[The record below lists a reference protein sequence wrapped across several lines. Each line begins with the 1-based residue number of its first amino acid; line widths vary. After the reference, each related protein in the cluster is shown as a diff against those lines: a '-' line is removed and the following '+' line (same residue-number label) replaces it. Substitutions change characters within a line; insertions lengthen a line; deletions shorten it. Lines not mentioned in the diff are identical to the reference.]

1 MKILFLSFFLVPFS
15 FLFAQGNLQ
24 FNQVYN
30 LNYSGTQ
37 TPTAGVPTVT
47 FQNASISVP
56 AGKVWKI
63 ESANVTTQQSISTG
77 YLLHPIVNGGG
88 TFLMLNNIVIAN
100 NLGTTMNYDKFTCF
114 PFWLPAGTYP
124 VKLVGQYPNDYGAW
138 TAYSNIS
145 VIEFNIIP

>member
-1 MKILFLSFFLVPFS
+1 MKKLILIALSMISLEVS
-15 FLFAQGNLQ
+15 AQGNLQ

-37 TPTAGVPTVT
+37 TPTSSVPTVT

-63 ESANVTTQQSISTG
+63 ESANVTTQFSNSSSILPAFANQS
-77 YLLHPIVNGGG
+77 G
-88 TFLMLNNIVIAN
+88 TFLMLNNLVIAN
-100 NLGTTMNYDKFTCF
+100 SVRNSGDFDKFTCF
-114 PFWLPAGTYP
+114 PIWLPAGTYP
-124 VKLVGQYPNDYGAW
+124 VKLFGQYPNLYYAW

-145 VIEFNIIP
+145 IIEFNIVP

>member
-1 MKILFLSFFLVPFS
+1 MKIFVLALFSALSSQLYS
-15 FLFAQGNLQ
+15 QGNLQ

-30 LNYSGTQ
+30 LSFSGTQ
-37 TPTAGVPTVT
+37 TPTASVPTVT

-100 NLGTTMNYDKFTCF
+100 NLGATSNYDKFTSF

-138 TAYSNIS
+138 TAYSNVSI
-145 VIEFNIIP
+145 IEFNIIP